1 MAFDDPQTPVSGTC
15 PTSIKRRARPAGGD
29 RMQIIKLGPTNHL
42 NKGNVGALPRQRRGS
57 ARRADCRI
65 DAATLLMN
73 ILLYNQWLDGLRGIS
88 WNDSASAGE
97 MRRPPAGRAGRRVA
111 LLSGAGQGG
120 IARRAQYCAAVSGCR
135 AHAS

>member
-1 MAFDDPQTPVSGTC
+1 MAFDAPPTPVSGTC

-57 ARRADCRI
+57 ARRADCRME
-65 DAATLLMN
+65 AATLLMN
-73 ILLYNQWLDGLRGIS
+73 ILLYNQWLDGLRVIS

-97 MRRPPAGRAGRRVA
+97 MRWPPRGRAGRGVA
-111 LLSGAGQGG
+111 ILSDAGP
-120 IARRAQYCAAVSGCR
+120 ADVA
-135 AHAS
+135 